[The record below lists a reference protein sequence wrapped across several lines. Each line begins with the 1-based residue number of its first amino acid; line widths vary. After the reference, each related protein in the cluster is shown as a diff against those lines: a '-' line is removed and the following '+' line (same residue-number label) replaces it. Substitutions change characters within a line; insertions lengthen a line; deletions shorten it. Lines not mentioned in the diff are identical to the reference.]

1 MEFTKK
7 QPAFIYLDKNG
18 FYFFENGMTQVIS
31 LAFLATSVKD
41 MDVINGGSL
50 MTQVKG
56 FIDQYK
62 LSPAAATIIFSP
74 NITFE
79 KDIVDLAHDQQEEEI
94 KKFLE
99 TVPFDSVLSKEY
111 PINKGVK
118 IIAVNEDIY
127 MELKMAF
134 EKNAW
139 SVDNAVAYQM
149 MGQDQTFIRN
159 LTPDNAAQLVKRLY
173 HLKQATL
180 LTVEK
185 EKFQPIEMSSD
196 NKKEM
201 TKTKKVNVRLFA
213 MIGIFG
219 ILFVVLGF
227 MIINMK

>member
-50 MTQVKG
+50 VTQIKG

-62 LSPAAATIIFSP
+62 VTPASITIIFSP

-79 KDIVDLAHDQQEEEI
+79 KDLVGLAHEQQEEEI

-111 PINKGVK
+111 PIDKGIKV
-118 IIAVNEDIY
+118 IAGNDDIY

-134 EKNAW
+134 EKNAS
-139 SVDNAVAYQM
+139 SVDNAVPYQM
-149 MGQDQTFIRN
+149 MGQDQVYIRN
-159 LTPDNAAQLVKRLY
+159 LTPDNAIQLLKRLD
-173 HLKQATL
+173 HLKQVSM

-185 EKFQPIEMSSD
+185 EKFQPMEMSSQ
-196 NKKEM
+196 KKGEI
-201 TKTKKVNVRLFA
+201 KTKKVNVRLFA

-219 ILFVVLGF
+219 ILFIVLGI
-227 MIINMK
+227 MLLNMK

>member
-50 MTQVKG
+50 MTQIKG

-62 LSPAAATIIFSP
+62 VTPASITIIFSP

-79 KDIVDLAHDQQEEEI
+79 KDLVGLAHEQQEEEI

-111 PINKGVK
+111 QIDKGIK
-118 IIAVNEDIY
+118 AIAGNADIY
-127 MELKMAF
+127 MQLKMAF
-134 EKNAW
+134 EKKA
-139 SVDNAVAYQM
+139 
-149 MGQDQTFIRN
+149 
-159 LTPDNAAQLVKRLY
+159 
-173 HLKQATL
+173 
-180 LTVEK
+180 
-185 EKFQPIEMSSD
+185 
-196 NKKEM
+196 
-201 TKTKKVNVRLFA
+201 
-213 MIGIFG
+213 
-219 ILFVVLGF
+219 
-227 MIINMK
+227 